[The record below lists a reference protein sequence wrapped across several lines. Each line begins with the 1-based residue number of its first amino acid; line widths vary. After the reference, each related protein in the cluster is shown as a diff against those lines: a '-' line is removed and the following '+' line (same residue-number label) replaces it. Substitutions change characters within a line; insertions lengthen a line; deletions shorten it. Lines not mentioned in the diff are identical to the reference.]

1 MKIAII
7 APNGQA
13 GQTIAKEA
21 VERGHQV
28 TAIVRSEN
36 KSVAQEVIQKDA
48 FALTKED
55 LAGFDVVVNAFGAW
69 TPETLPDHAR
79 LAEHLATILAGSPT
93 RLLVVGG
100 AGSLYLDESQ
110 TAMLKDTPDFPAEY
124 LPIAEAMGAGLDLYR
139 QATAVNWTYISPATD
154 FDAEGQKQVP
164 TLWLARFSKSMPK
177 VKAILVM
184 PTTLWLWLTLRKKVA
199 TSRNEFPYLHKKI
212 KWSKR

>member
-7 APNGQA
+7 AANGQA

-21 VERGHQV
+21 VERGHMV

-69 TPETLPDHAR
+69 TSETLPDHAR

-100 AGSLYLDESQ
+100 VGSLYLDESQ
-110 TAMLKDTPDFPAEY
+110 TAMLKDTPDFPADY

-139 QATAVNWTYISPATD
+139 QATAVNWTYISPAAD
-154 FDAEGQKQVP
+154 FDAEGQKAGSYTVAGEVFQVNAQGESYISYADYAVA
-164 TLWLARFSKSMPK
+164 LVDIAEKGGYQQERISVLA
-177 VKAILVM
+177 
-184 PTTLWLWLTLRKKVA
+184 
-199 TSRNEFPYLHKKI
+199 
-212 KWSKR
+212 

>member
-7 APNGQA
+7 AANGKSGQA
-13 GQTIAKEA
+13 IAKEA
-21 VERGHQV
+21 VERGHLV

-48 FALTKED
+48 FTLTKED

-124 LPIAEAMGAGLDLYR
+124 LPIAEAMGDGLDLYR
-139 QATAVNWTYISPATD
+139 QATAVNWTYISPAAD
-154 FDAEGQKQVP
+154 FDAEGSKTGSYTIAGEVFQVN
-164 TLWLARFSKSMPK
+164 AQGESYISY
-177 VKAILVM
+177 ADYA
-184 PTTLWLWLTLRKKVA
+184 VA
-199 TSRNEFPYLHKKI
+199 SIDIAEKGGYQQERISVHA
-212 KWSKR
+212 

>member
-7 APNGQA
+7 AANGQA

-124 LPIAEAMGAGLDLYR
+124 LPIAEAMGTGLDLYR
-139 QATAVNWTYISPATD
+139 QATAVNWTYISPAAD
-154 FDAEGQKQVP
+154 FDAEGQNQVP

-184 PTTLWLWLTLRKKVA
+184 PTMLWLWLTLRKRWLPA
-199 TSRNEFPYLHKKI
+199 GTNFRTCI
-212 KWSKR
+212 KN

>member
-7 APNGQA
+7 AANGQA

-21 VERGHQV
+21 VERGHLV

-124 LPIAEAMGAGLDLYR
+124 LPIAEAMGDGLDLYR
-139 QATAVNWTYISPATD
+139 QATAVNWTYISPAAD
-154 FDAEGQKQVP
+154 FDAEGSKTGSYTIAGEVFQVNAQGESYISYADYAVASVDIAEKGGYQQERISV
-164 TLWLARFSKSMPK
+164 LA
-177 VKAILVM
+177 
-184 PTTLWLWLTLRKKVA
+184 
-199 TSRNEFPYLHKKI
+199 
-212 KWSKR
+212 

>member
-7 APNGQA
+7 AANGQA

-36 KSVAQEVIQKDA
+36 KSIAQEVIQKDA
-48 FALTKED
+48 FTLTKED

-69 TPETLPDHAR
+69 TPETLPGHAR
-79 LAEHLATILAGSPT
+79 LAEHLTTILAGSPI

-139 QATAVNWTYISPATD
+139 QATAINWTYISPAAD
-154 FDAEGQKQVP
+154 FDAEGSKTGSYTIAGEVFQVN
-164 TLWLARFSKSMPK
+164 TQGESYISYADYA
-177 VKAILVM
+177 VALVDIAEKGGYQQE
-184 PTTLWLWLTLRKKVA
+184 RISVFA
-199 TSRNEFPYLHKKI
+199 
-212 KWSKR
+212 

>member
-7 APNGQA
+7 AANGQA

-21 VERGHQV
+21 VERGHLV

-110 TAMLKDTPDFPAEY
+110 TAMLKDAPNFPADY
-124 LPIAEAMGAGLDLYR
+124 LPVAEAMGAGLDLYR
-139 QATAVNWTYISPATD
+139 QATAVNWTYISPAAD
-154 FDAEGQKQVP
+154 FDAEGPKTGSYTLAGEVFQVNDEGESYISYVDYAVA
-164 TLWLARFSKSMPK
+164 LVDIAEKGGYQQERISVLA
-177 VKAILVM
+177 
-184 PTTLWLWLTLRKKVA
+184 
-199 TSRNEFPYLHKKI
+199 
-212 KWSKR
+212 

>member
-7 APNGQA
+7 AANGQA

-69 TPETLPDHAR
+69 TPETLPGHSR
-79 LAEHLATILAGSPT
+79 LPEHLATILADSPT

-139 QATAVNWTYISPATD
+139 QATAINWTYMSPAAD
-154 FDAEGQKQVP
+154 FDAEGSKTGSYTIAGEFFQVN
-164 TLWLARFSKSMPK
+164 TQGESYISYADYA
-177 VKAILVM
+177 VALVDIAEKGGYQQE
-184 PTTLWLWLTLRKKVA
+184 RISVFA
-199 TSRNEFPYLHKKI
+199 
-212 KWSKR
+212 

>member
-7 APNGQA
+7 AANGQA

-21 VERGHQV
+21 VERGHLV

-48 FALTKED
+48 FTLTKED

-124 LPIAEAMGAGLDLYR
+124 LPIAEAMGDGLDLYR
-139 QATAVNWTYISPATD
+139 QATAVNWTYISPAAD
-154 FDAEGQKQVP
+154 FDAEGSKTGSYTIAGEVFQVNAQGESYISYADYAVASVDIAEKGGYKQERISVF
-164 TLWLARFSKSMPK
+164 A
-177 VKAILVM
+177 
-184 PTTLWLWLTLRKKVA
+184 
-199 TSRNEFPYLHKKI
+199 
-212 KWSKR
+212 